1 MQNEGEFDCWN
12 ILNGLFEYPSHNLL
26 TFVGL
31 LLGALVGSGV
41 GLDVGGLGVGG
52 RGVGGRGVGLGL
64 GGGFVGTGT
73 GFVQLGAVFVST
85 SNISKEVGG
94 GGLLGTGY
102 VGLGGR
108 GVG

>member
-1 MQNEGEFDCWN
+1 MLEYFEWT
-12 ILNGLFEYPSHNLL
+12 FEYPGQNIL

-41 GLDVGGLGVGG
+41 GLGVCGLGVGG
-52 RGVGGRGVGLGL
+52 RGVGRGL
-64 GGGFVGTGT
+64 GGGFVGTGI
-73 GFVQLGAVFVST
+73 GFVGQLQLGAVFVST
-85 SNISKEVGG
+85 SNISKEFGG